1 MHLSRLWGLGCVGTL
16 CLMVA
21 LAVGPAM
28 AASPPL
34 RFETRLSCVAF
45 DTTTRSVVVG
55 DGRVEV
61 TLDGRMMSVSG
72 NFSGLS
78 APATAARVFSGALVG
93 VPGKPLFNLTVSPAT
108 SGGLSGTVKLDAAQA
123 AALRGERF
131 YIQIDTA
138 QAPDG
143 ALWGWLMPSHP
154 VPQPDVP
161 EKGPWFLQ

>member
-1 MHLSRLWGLGCVGTL
+1 
-16 CLMVA
+16 MVA

-61 TLDGRMMSVSG
+61 TLDGRTMSVSG
-72 NFSGLS
+72 L
-78 APATAARVFSGALVG
+78 SGA
-93 VPGKPLFNLTVSPAT
+93 
-108 SGGLSGTVKLDAAQA
+108 VKLDAAQA